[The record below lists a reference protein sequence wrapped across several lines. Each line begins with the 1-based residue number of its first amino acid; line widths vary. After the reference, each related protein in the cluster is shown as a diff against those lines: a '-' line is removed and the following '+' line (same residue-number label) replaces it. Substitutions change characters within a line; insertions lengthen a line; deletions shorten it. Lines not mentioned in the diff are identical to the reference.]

1 MKICS
6 QCALSNP
13 DGSRFCARC
22 GAAIIYDLDDEAI
35 AYVTPI
41 AAGTVFEGK
50 YQVNEEIGR
59 GGMGVVYR
67 GHDLSLGR
75 HVAIKVLPEHFNTDE
90 EVIQRFKKEARAMA
104 SLDHPNVVP
113 VYAIGQFKN
122 FHYFVMKFLDGRTL
136 AELLEAKR
144 ASGVGRFSP
153 AEATQVLVQACRG
166 LAHAHSRGL
175 IHRDIKPGNIM
186 LSPDLHATIMDFGIV
201 KEERSAE
208 HLTRTGL
215 VFGTPEYMAPEQA
228 QGHAQ
233 PGPTTDLYSLGVVA
247 YEMLSGAPPF
257 EGDTPFSVVVKHIKE
272 PPAPLVERV
281 PGVSRA
287 LHEVVLRSLEKEP
300 QLRFSSA
307 DQMREAL
314 EAASA
319 PPPVVPVD
327 AFVVD
332 QPTPRPHALPV
343 PGVLPPGVPIPPAQ
357 LGRPSV
363 IPSPIAAVPTPTP
376 PPPSPPV
383 PAPGAV
389 RVARPAVPV
398 PPRTQ
403 AHGGAAPASD
413 AAIVDDRPGHYRSLM
428 TAQATRSPQAK
439 RPAWLPA
446 AIVGVLA
453 LLGIIGLA
461 VALAVRETP
470 SP

>member
-1 MKICS
+1 VIDFGVAKLADAS
-6 QCALSNP
+6 FA
-13 DGSRFCARC
+13 
-22 GAAIIYDLDDEAI
+22 
-35 AYVTPI
+35 
-41 AAGTVFEGK
+41 EG
-50 YQVNEEIGR
+50 G
-59 GGMGVVYR
+59 
-67 GHDLSLGR
+67 
-75 HVAIKVLPEHFNTDE
+75 
-90 EVIQRFKKEARAMA
+90 
-104 SLDHPNVVP
+104 
-113 VYAIGQFKN
+113 
-122 FHYFVMKFLDGRTL
+122 DGRTVRG
-136 AELLEAKR
+136 ELL
-144 ASGVGRFSP
+144 
-153 AEATQVLVQACRG
+153 
-166 LAHAHSRGL
+166 
-175 IHRDIKPGNIM
+175 
-186 LSPDLHATIMDFGIV
+186 
-201 KEERSAE
+201 
-208 HLTRTGL
+208 
-215 VFGTPEYMAPEQA
+215 GTPEYMAPEQA

-287 LHEVVLRSLEKEP
+287 LHDVVLRALEKEP
-300 QLRFSSA
+300 QLRYATA

-319 PPPVVPVD
+319 PQPSPAAE

-343 PGVLPPGVPIPPAQ
+343 PGVLPPGVPMPPPQ

-376 PPPSPPV
+376 PPPSPRV

-398 PPRTQ
+398 PPRAQ
-403 AHGGAAPASD
+403 VHGSAAPASD

-428 TAQATRSPQAK
+428 TAKATKSPQAT

-446 AIVGVLA
+446 AIVGALA

-461 VALAVRETP
+461 VAMAMRETP